1 MIFKKYFN
9 IISIILILI
18 ISITIII
25 YSNLKGYKEVDTVEC
40 YENSDTLDN
49 RVTKLEEQING
60 IKEKLDKKTP
70 DNRISILESSIPGI
84 HNILDNFN
92 GMDED
97 RYKKMYSWYA
107 RLTGSDPELIKKE
120 DDKKREENENK
131 YNNMEEE
138 MKRKYNKT

>member
-1 MIFKKYFN
+1 MIFKKYSN
-9 IISIILILI
+9 IISIILILV

-25 YSNLKGYKEVDTVEC
+25 YSNLKGYKEDVTVEC

-84 HNILDNFN
+84 HNVLDNFN

-97 RYKKMYSWYA
+97 KYKKMYSWYA

>member
-1 MIFKKYFN
+1 MIFKKYSN
-9 IISIILILI
+9 IISIILILV

-25 YSNLKGYKEVDTVEC
+25 YSNLKGYKEDDTVEC

-84 HNILDNFN
+84 HNVLDNFN
-92 GMDED
+92 SMDED
-97 RYKKMYSWYA
+97 KYKKMYSWYA

>member
-1 MIFKKYFN
+1 MIFKKYSN
-9 IISIILILI
+9 IISIILILV

-25 YSNLKGYKEVDTVEC
+25 YSNLKGYKEDVTVEC
-40 YENSDTLDN
+40 YENRDTLDN

-70 DNRISILESSIPGI
+70 NNRISILESSIPGI
-84 HNILDNFN
+84 HNVLDNFN

-97 RYKKMYSWYA
+97 KYKKMYSWYA